1 MAEPKDKK
9 LFYRIGEVCDMLD
22 LEPYVLRYWQKEFP
36 PLDPQKNS
44 AGQRIYNQEDLK
56 TVKNIRHLL
65 YDEGFTI
72 EGARDK
78 LQQQDE
84 IGDIENLKEQNEQYK
99 KTIKMLRKKLYE
111 LKNLLEQHKESDG

>member
-36 PLDPQKNS
+36 TLDPQKNS
-44 AGQRIYNQEDLK
+44 AGQRIYNDDDLK
-56 TVKNIRHLL
+56 TVKNIKHLL

-78 LQQQDE
+78 LQEHDE
-84 IGDIENLKEQNEQYK
+84 IDDIEDLKEQNEKYR
-99 KTIKMLRKKLYE
+99 KTIKLLRKRLYE
-111 LKNLLEQHKESDG
+111 LKDLLENFKTSDK